1 MQGTPLTVC
10 HDCKEMVLQVGKLLP
25 GVAGGGGA
33 RPPLRRCRTPISL
46 PSPSEKRCTIA
57 KHYKRDQFIY
67 GCTVVFFFTGPG
79 KWFTV

>member
-33 RPPLRRCRTPISL
+33 HAHPQSAVEP
-46 PSPSEKRCTIA
+46 PSPSPPQLKKEA
-57 KHYKRDQFIY
+57 Q
-67 GCTVVFFFTGPG
+67 
-79 KWFTV
+79 